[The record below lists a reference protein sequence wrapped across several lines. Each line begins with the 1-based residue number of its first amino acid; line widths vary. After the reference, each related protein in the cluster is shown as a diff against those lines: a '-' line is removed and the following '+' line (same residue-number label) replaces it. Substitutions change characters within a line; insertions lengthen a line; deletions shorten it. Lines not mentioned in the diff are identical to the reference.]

1 MADYMTM
8 GIHTENGT
16 PKTPVTKFHTDRNEA
31 ERQYCLFR
39 AAAATSQYEVDT
51 AVFMTVDGFVLE
63 SKTYT
68 HAPAPAPA
76 PEPEPEPEPEVEES
90 AEPETPAEPEE
101 EQGEGE

>member
-1 MADYMTM
+1 MANYMTM

-16 PKTPVTKFHTDRNEA
+16 PKTPTVKFHTDRNEA

-39 AAAATSQYEVDT
+39 ASAATSQYEVDT

-68 HAPAPAPA
+68 HTPPA
-76 PEPEPEPEPEVEES
+76 PEPEPEPEEPVEEPVEEQE
-90 AEPETPAEPEE
+90 EP
-101 EQGEGE
+101 EQGE

>member
-1 MADYMTM
+1 MANYMTM

-16 PKTPVTKFHTDRNEA
+16 PKTPVVKFHTDRNEA

-39 AAAATSQYEVDT
+39 AAAATSEYEVDT

-68 HAPAPAPA
+68 HAPAP
-76 PEPEPEPEPEVEES
+76 EPEPEPEVE
-90 AEPETPAEPEE
+90 PEPEE
-101 EQGEGE
+101 PSEEPAEEPEEQEEPEQGE